1 MENDKNT
8 NADTSA
14 IDPVN
19 AAILD
24 QFENP
29 KPGASWADTLANID
43 SMILGSLS

>member
-8 NADTSA
+8 QVDTAA

-19 AAILD
+19 ASILD

-29 KPGASWADTLANID
+29 KAGASWADTLANID
-43 SMILGSLS
+43 KMILGDLA